1 MSMRQNGEE
10 KEVQGEGPLQRSL
23 WPGRVLEEIEKDQ
36 CLLNWSRVGKIRV
49 LCVRHPDPAVG
60 LGGRT
65 YPSAL
70 RPLNN
75 KKWLLRHE

>member
-1 MSMRQNGEE
+1 MSTRQNGEE
-10 KEVQGEGPLQRSL
+10 EEVQGEGPLQRSL
-23 WPGRVLEEIEKDQ
+23 WLGRVLEETEGDQ

-70 RPLNN
+70 RPLHN
-75 KKWLLRHE
+75 KKWLLRQE